1 MLRVKANITFYF
13 PDDNKNGCSH
23 DLDAKAIIR
32 RDINLNGY
40 LTAGQIYPK
49 KEVSIL
55 NRGQTYEVIIEMPFI
70 FGNVYKEVKD
80 VLKPGG
86 TFTIQAASRILGEG
100 KILNYYYKNDEAR
113 WKR

>member
-1 MLRVKANITFYF
+1 MLIVDANITFYF

-23 DLDAKAIIR
+23 DLYAKAIIR

-40 LTAGQIYPK
+40 LTAGQIYPE

-55 NRGQTYEVIIEMPFI
+55 NRGQTYEVMIEMPFI
-70 FGNVYKEVKD
+70 FGEVYDEVKD
-80 VLKPGG
+80 ILKPGG
-86 TFTIQAASRILGEG
+86 AFTIQAASRILGEG
-100 KILNYYYKNDEAR
+100 HILSFDYENDEAR